1 MNHSLFGCQNFMIFD
16 SMIWCLLDKIS
27 GFEIFCFHMLDMLGR
42 VIYVRAIF
50 FVSDSYIVLHLL
62 NLNVFFTCTRSY

>member
-50 FVSDSYIVLHLL
+50 S
-62 NLNVFFTCTRSY
+62 